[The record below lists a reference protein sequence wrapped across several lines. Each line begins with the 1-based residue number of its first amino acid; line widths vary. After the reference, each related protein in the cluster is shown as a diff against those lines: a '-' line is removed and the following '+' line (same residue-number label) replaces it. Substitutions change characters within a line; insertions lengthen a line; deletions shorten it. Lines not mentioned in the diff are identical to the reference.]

1 MLIGS
6 LPVKDVVWGSPSS
19 SKAAMIRAQKKGD
32 DDGEK
37 EKRGGEKEGQLR
49 GLIAFCEISPLS
61 YSYFHLPACD
71 PDPATTANV
80 AYESAPLEAENCEEE
95 RCTSLCRR

>member
-19 SKAAMIRAQKKGD
+19 STAAMIRAQKKGD

-37 EKRGGEKEGQLR
+37 EEKRGEGRERGQLR
-49 GLIAFCEISPLS
+49 
-61 YSYFHLPACD
+61 D
-71 PDPATTANV
+71 
-80 AYESAPLEAENCEEE
+80 
-95 RCTSLCRR
+95 